1 MKLML
6 DTNTCIALIKRKPV
20 RALQELGKYQ
30 VGDIGI
36 SAVTLAELRYG
47 VSKSQHQAKNQAA
60 LNEFMLPLEVA
71 AFDERATVAYG
82 VLRAALE
89 KKGTPIGLLDT
100 MIAAHA
106 LSLDATLVTNNTRE
120 FNRVPKLDVVD
131 WIKHG

>member
-1 MKLML
+1 MIVMM

-20 RALQELGKYQ
+20 HTLQKFSEYQ

-60 LNEFMLPLEVA
+60 LDEFVLPLEVA
-71 AFDERATVAYG
+71 AFDEPATVAYG
-82 VLRAALE
+82 ELRAALE
-89 KKGTPIGLLDT
+89 KKGTPIGPLDT

-106 LSLDATLVTNNTRE
+106 LSLGVKLVTNNTRE
-120 FNRVPKLDVVD
+120 FNRVPKLTVID
-131 WIKHG
+131 WI